1 MGTYVNP
8 GFDNFNSS
16 MKNKFYVDKSMLIA
30 LLNEKIGTDDRF
42 LCVTRPRRFGK
53 TMAANMIAAYY
64 SKGCDSHELFSD
76 LKI

>member
-30 LLNEKIGTDDRF
+30 LLNG
-42 LCVTRPRRFGK
+42 
-53 TMAANMIAAYY
+53 
-64 SKGCDSHELFSD
+64 
-76 LKI
+76 